1 MPADD
6 PISALQ
12 ALNESDERQRFPGH
26 RFARFFTDIIKL
38 FSPPGT
44 EFTVDGIFAALDWL
58 DRQSTEN
65 LWELIRILAGELKYR
80 GAQIEKLMQASEAHR
95 KFVAED
101 LPGLVLD
108 GMRRSEGVR
117 ARGRIKR
124 LARILV
130 RAAEVGR
137 RDLADHA
144 EEMLRIATVLDER
157 DVLVLREIVRVQGTT
172 IQNDIGRVKD
182 YDAHRAVRDIMG
194 SLIQAG
200 FLQGE
205 VDGISAK
212 LESFGL
218 VSRAERNVNVLTD
231 DPIPYALLQKGLDFV
246 DYIKSA
252 EEFGATNATGAH

>member
-12 ALNESDERQRFPGH
+12 ALNESDARQRSPVRSFAK
-26 RFARFFTDIIKL
+26 RFLEIIKL

-44 EFTVDGIFAALDWL
+44 EFTLDGISAALDWL

-65 LWELIRILAGELKYR
+65 LSDLVRVLADELKYR
-80 GAQIEKLMQASEAHR
+80 GAQIERLMHTSEAHR

-101 LPGLVLD
+101 LRGLVLD

-117 ARGRIKR
+117 DRNRIKR
-124 LARILV
+124 LGRILV
-130 RAAEVGR
+130 HAAEVGR
-137 RDLADHA
+137 RDLADYA
-144 EEMLRIATVLDER
+144 EEMLRIATDLDER
-157 DVLVLREIVRVQGTT
+157 DVLVLREIVRVQGAR
-172 IQNDIGRVKD
+172 IQKDTGRVKH
-182 YDAHRAVRDIMG
+182 YDAYSVVREIMG
-194 SLIQAG
+194 SLKRAG

-205 VDGISAK
+205 VDSISAK

-218 VSRAERNVNVLTD
+218 VSRTERNVNLLGD
-231 DPIPYALLQKGLDFV
+231 DPIPYALLQKGLDFI

-252 EEFGATNATGAH
+252 EELAPRTTN